1 MAEEISEA
9 GMCWRWWGGT
19 GRDRLDRRIFAAI
32 GRSQGRTNFLS
43 DLYRHTQLVFDLSMA
58 EQRKIIHID
67 MDAFYASVEQ
77 RDNPQLRHKP
87 VIVGGDPGGRGVVA
101 TCSYEA
107 RRFGIHSA
115 MSCAR
120 AYRLCPQA
128 LFVRPRFEAYRAVSL
143 QIREI
148 FHQYTDLVEP
158 LSLDEAFL
166 DVTENKPGIVSAT
179 WVAQQICQEIRQ
191 QTKLTASAGV
201 SYNKFLAKLASDM
214 QKPAGLTVIPPEQ
227 AEAVIDGLPVRR
239 FHGIGRVTE
248 KKMQARG
255 ILTGADLKL
264 RTQAEL
270 DRLFGKAGSYYYN
283 IARGIDL
290 REVQPNRVRKSIGKE
305 TTLSEDI
312 ADRGLMLTIL
322 GELAEKVAALLRAKD
337 TSGLTL
343 TLKVKY
349 ADFQIVTRS
358 VTRAEPIE
366 QAAEMLQL
374 AEDLLGK
381 TGAGDRAVRLLGL
394 TISGLTTDIPADE
407 PLQLELP
414 FE

>member
-1 MAEEISEA
+1 MEP
-9 GMCWRWWGGT
+9 
-19 GRDRLDRRIFAAI
+19 
-32 GRSQGRTNFLS
+32 
-43 DLYRHTQLVFDLSMA
+43 
-58 EQRKIIHID
+58 QRKIIHVD
-67 MDAFYASVEQ
+67 MDAFYAAVEQ
-77 RDNPQLRHKP
+77 RDNPQLRGKP

-166 DVTENKPGIVSAT
+166 DVTENKPGIQSAT
-179 WVAQQICQEIRQ
+179 WVAQEICKKIRQ
-191 QTKLTASAGV
+191 TTGLTASAGV

-214 QKPAGLTVIPPEQ
+214 QKPAGLTVVTPDQ
-227 AEAVIDGLPVRR
+227 AQALIDTLPVRR

-248 KKMQARG
+248 KRMQTRN
-255 ILTGADLKL
+255 ILTGSDLKSCSQADLEKW
-264 RTQAEL
+264 
-270 DRLFGKAGSYYYN
+270 FGKAGSYYYN

-290 REVQPNRVRKSIGKE
+290 RPVKPNRVRKSIGKE

-312 ADRGLMLTIL
+312 ADKGQMLTVL
-322 GELAEKVAALLRAKD
+322 GALAEQVAALVQAKE

-349 ADFQIVTRS
+349 ADFQQVTRS
-358 VTRAEPIE
+358 ITGELPIE
-366 QAAEMLQL
+366 GTAEMLRL
-374 AEDLLGK
+374 AENLL
-381 TGAGDRAVRLLGL
+381 TNTEAGERAVRLLGI
-394 TISGLTTDIPADE
+394 TISGLTTDIPAEE

-414 FE
+414 FP